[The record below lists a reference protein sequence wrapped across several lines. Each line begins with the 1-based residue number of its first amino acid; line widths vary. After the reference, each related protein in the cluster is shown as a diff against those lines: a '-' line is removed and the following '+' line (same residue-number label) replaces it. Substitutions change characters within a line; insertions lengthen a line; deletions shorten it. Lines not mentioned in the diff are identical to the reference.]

1 MGYCEVGTG
10 FRMMSTCS
18 DPCLDISVFVLSYR
32 RPLYLREAV
41 RSVLAQSRKPKSI
54 VILDNGSGEDVKRA
68 VADFLEQGV
77 SWEGSDVTRSAIWNI
92 QRAFNNACN
101 KYVYVMHDDDRLC
114 SHFLETQV
122 EFLEEHSMATAVAC
136 GAYTIDSDGN
146 RIGRLAGMASND
158 GVYWFNSGAD
168 LALLYS
174 RRGFLTFPSIV
185 YRTSSIRK
193 VRIRS
198 DFDKVADAVL
208 LCELADIGPIAS
220 RNTELLEYRLHPGQ
234 DSADFP
240 DHVLWKLDAFL
251 IQRGSSSPL
260 LAEAIRRNI
269 CRFWT
274 KRYLDKWVFD
284 AKRKRSLGSAIDG
297 LRLVGKPYFRWE
309 VAVGYVVNRL
319 RTRVHT
325 GITTRGKP
333 KEVVEQSMSVR
344 A

>member
-1 MGYCEVGTG
+1 
-10 FRMMSTCS
+10 MSNSNNS
-18 DPCLDISVFVLSYR
+18 DLDVSVFILSYR
-32 RPLYLREAV
+32 RPGYLREAV
-41 RSVLAQSRKPKSI
+41 SSVLAQSRKPKSI
-54 VILDNGSGEDVKRA
+54 TILDNGSGENVKRA
-68 VADFLEQGV
+68 VLDLLEQGV
-77 SWEGSDVTRSAIWNI
+77 TWEGSETVHSSLWNI
-92 QRAFNNACN
+92 QRAFDRASF

-114 SHFLETQV
+114 PRFLETQV
-122 EFLEEHSMATAVAC
+122 KFLEEEGTAAAVAC
-136 GAYTIDSDGN
+136 GAYTIDTNGN
-146 RIGRLAGMASND
+146 RVGRLNDLASND
-158 GVYWFNSGAD
+158 EVHWFNSGAD
-168 LALLYS
+168 LRLLYS
-174 RRGFLTFPSIV
+174 RRGFLPFPSIV

-193 VRIRS
+193 VGIRS

-208 LCELADIGPIAS
+208 LCELADIGPIAY

-325 GITTRGKP
+325 GVTTRGKP

-344 A
+344 P